1 MAFLGASV
9 LIMTSRP
16 TLVLAISK
24 NANAVVV
31 GFPGG
36 GIERGEE
43 PRDAAAREL
52 REETGIVV
60 APEMLVPFYA
70 SESHI
75 TYVPTQAAKLP
86 DTLQSVPFEGVV
98 SFFTPHDMV
107 RWARHPE
114 YVEKVLKQAGV
125 L

>member
-9 LIMTSRP
+9 LILTSRP
-16 TLVLAISK
+16 TLVMAISRET
-24 NANAVVV
+24 NAVVV
-31 GFPGG
+31 GLPGG

-43 PRDAAAREL
+43 PRVAAAREL

-60 APEMLVPFYA
+60 APEMLAPFYA
-70 SESHI
+70 TEHHI

-98 SFFTPHDMV
+98 SFFTPQDMV
-107 RWARHPE
+107 RWARYPE
-114 YVEKVLKQAGV
+114 YVEAVLKRAGV